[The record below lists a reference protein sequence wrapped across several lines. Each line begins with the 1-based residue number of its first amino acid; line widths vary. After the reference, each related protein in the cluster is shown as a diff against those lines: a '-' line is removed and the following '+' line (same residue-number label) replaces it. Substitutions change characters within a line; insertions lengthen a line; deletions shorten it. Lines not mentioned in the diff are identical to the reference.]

1 MGWEELLNELKCIG
15 WNLVRYEKLY
25 QGTLSFLRD
34 TAKKFGENLTSVD
47 ELIDFFSNKKY
58 FKPVVD
64 ELRFFAYKLDELTD
78 IGSKCLSEYE
88 PYSKWLQF
96 VKGVSISQLI
106 KMLAYIDFNKAKH
119 PSSIWKYA
127 RLVDPNVLPKEERGK
142 GNRELK
148 RAIFLQG
155 LSFLGH
161 PPHLWLRM
169 VNKPPRLD
177 GGYARLYAKFRAET
191 DKKHSDWVANRR
203 YRDALRKMM
212 KVFIAHLYIVHYY
225 LYHEIVEVHYAVAK
239 LHQNYIYMPVIDKG
253 GKPEW
258 WHSLRDEYLKMKVKP
273 IEV

>member
-1 MGWEELLNELKCIG
+1 MSWEELLNELKEVG
-15 WNLVRYEKLY
+15 LNLVRYEKLY
-25 QGTLSFLRD
+25 QSTLSFLRS
-34 TAKKFGENLTSVD
+34 TAQKFGENLTSEE
-47 ELIDFFSNKKY
+47 ELIDFFSNKTY

-64 ELRFFAYKLDELTD
+64 ELRFFACKLDELTN
-78 IGSKCLSEYE
+78 IGHECLLKYE
-88 PYSKWLQF
+88 PYSKWLQI
-96 VKGVSISQLI
+96 VKGVSTSQLI
-106 KMLAYIDFNKAKH
+106 KMLTYIDFNKAKH

-127 RLVDPNVLPKEERGK
+127 RLVDPNILPKEERGK

-169 VNKPPRLD
+169 VNKPPRLN
-177 GGYARLYAKFRAET
+177 GGYARLYVKFRTET
-191 DKKHSDWVANRR
+191 DKKHPDWVANRR

-212 KVFIAHLYIVHYY
+212 KVFTSHLYIVHYY

-253 GKPEW
+253 EKPEW
-258 WHSLRDEYLKMKVKP
+258 WYSLRDEYLKMKIKP
-273 IEV
+273 VEI